1 MKDLVAALIGVV
13 VIVMV
18 ARDLVMGFRNGRMAI
33 LATGAPKADRVAN
46 PNLFRVYTAFNVFLL
61 IAMVFVLFSLTR
73 ERL

>member
-46 PNLFRVYTAFNVFLL
+46 EPLSCLHGLQRLPAHSDGLRVVQSDA
-61 IAMVFVLFSLTR
+61 
-73 ERL
+73 